1 MQAFIKQGLFAVALL
16 PMSVSQAIYAE
27 SENVM
32 VISASRVEQPR
43 EATGNAITVLDSE
56 YLENNQV
63 RLVSDALRD
72 VPGLAVNRQSG
83 LGSKTQIRIRGAEAN
98 QTLVLI
104 DGIEVNDIGAGSE
117 FDFAHLMNLEIERV
131 EVLRGAQSALWGSD
145 AMGGVINI
153 ITKKGEGPV
162 SGKLSVEAGS
172 FGTHQE
178 SFALSGS
185 TDQVHYALSGSF
197 LDTDGISSLNEN
209 RGFTEED
216 GYRNHSYNFKGG
228 VKATEQLSFDLV
240 VRHLDADSDIDG
252 FTFGIGPVDNDT
264 TADTRQTFSKLS
276 GQLDLLEGNWLHKL
290 AYSNADT
297 DYATF
302 TGGAQTYTTKGEK
315 KKVEYQTDY
324 FINGEAVDQRVTF
337 VAEHEK
343 ESFYSSS
350 VWSTVNRDIDST
362 GVVLEYGL
370 NFEDQYYVT
379 IAGRRDYNDVFKD
392 ANTYSIAFSG
402 WVTDALRVHAS
413 TASGVKNPTQ
423 FELFGS
429 TETYTGNADL
439 RPEKNKTWDLGAE
452 YHFDSIDGYVDL
464 TLFHSDVENLIAG
477 AGTTSINLDSDSD
490 IKGLELSAFFEP
502 ADNLTLSASYTY
514 TDSDD
519 GTGQELV
526 RRAKHIAS
534 INSSYLFANAKT
546 RLSGGLQYNGKQDDL
561 EFDAFFTPNRVTL
574 DSYTL
579 ANIALSH
586 DISDTVRVFGRI
598 ENLLDEEYE
607 EVVTY
612 GTKDINAMVGI
623 EIKGGL

>member
-1 MQAFIKQGLFAVALL
+1 MKSFISKGLFAAALL
-16 PMSVSQAIYAE
+16 PLSVSQAIYAE
-27 SENVM
+27 SDNVM
-32 VISASRVEQPR
+32 VITASRVEQPR
-43 EATGNAITVLDSE
+43 EATGSSVTVLDSE
-56 YLENNQV
+56 YLERNQV
-63 RLVSDALRD
+63 RLVSDALRN

-83 LGSKTQIRIRGAEAN
+83 LGSRTQIRIRGAEAN

-117 FDFAHLMNLEIERV
+117 FDFAHLLSLEIERV
-131 EVLRGAQSALWGSD
+131 EVLRAAQSALWGSD

-153 ITKKGEGPV
+153 ITKQGKGPT
-162 SGKLSVEAGS
+162 SGKISLEAGS

-178 SFALSGS
+178 TFSVSGS
-185 TDQVHYALSGSF
+185 TDQAHYALSGSF
-197 LDTDGISSLNEN
+197 LDTDGISSLNED
-209 RGFTEED
+209 RGYTEED

-228 VKATEQLSFDLV
+228 VQANDQLSFDLV
-240 VRHLDADSDIDG
+240 LRHLDADAEIDG
-252 FTFGIGPVDNDT
+252 FTFAVGPVDDDT
-264 TADTRQTFSKLS
+264 TSDNRQTFAKIS
-276 GQLDLLEGNWLHKL
+276 GQLDLMEGNWIHKL
-290 AYSNADT
+290 AYSNGDT
-297 DYATF
+297 DYT
-302 TGGAQTYTTKGEK
+302 TYKGGVQDYTTKGEK

-324 FINGEAVDQRVTF
+324 FIASDDIDQRVTF

-350 VWSTVNRDIDST
+350 IYSTVDRDIDST

-370 NFEDQYYVT
+370 NFNDQYYVT

-402 WVTDALRVHAS
+402 WATDDLRLHAS
-413 TASGVKNPTQ
+413 TATGVKNPTQ

-429 TETYTGNADL
+429 TESYTGNADL

-452 YHFDSIDGYVDL
+452 YHFNSIDGYIDL
-464 TLFHSDVENLIAG
+464 TLFHSDVKNLIVG

-490 IKGLELSAFFEP
+490 IKGIELSAVFNP
-502 ADNLTLSASYTY
+502 TDNLSLNASYTY

-519 GTGQELV
+519 GAGNKLV
-526 RRAKHIAS
+526 RRAKHVAS
-534 INSSYLFANAKT
+534 INSSYLFANSKT

-561 EFDAFFTPNRVTL
+561 EFDPFYNSTRVTL

-586 DISDTVRVFGRI
+586 DINDTVRVFGRI
-598 ENLLDEEYE
+598 ENLLDKEYE